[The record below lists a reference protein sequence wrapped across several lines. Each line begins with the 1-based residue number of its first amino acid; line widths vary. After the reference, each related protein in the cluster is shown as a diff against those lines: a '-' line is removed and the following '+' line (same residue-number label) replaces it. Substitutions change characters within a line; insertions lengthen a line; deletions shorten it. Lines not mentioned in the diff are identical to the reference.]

1 MKKVLVIGAT
11 GAMGRHLVPEL
22 AKLGYQ
28 VTGVSLGCAGKP
40 RARRHLLHR
49 RLL

>member
-28 VTGVSLGCAGKP
+28 VTGVSLDVQENPVPGVT
-40 RARRHLLHR
+40 
-49 RLL
+49 